1 MKILIACNVDSYD
14 NPYVKTLYDEMKRQ
28 NIDVTCS
35 INEFWGDVQ
44 NYDIIHIQWPNLLV
58 SKLDNSNKLLSEK
71 ISEIHHLGKK
81 IIVTLHNLLPHYS
94 DDNRLLEA
102 YRIIYENTDCF
113 IHLGNESIKLL
124 KNLYPNIT
132 AEHYVIPHHTF
143 DTLYDM
149 NVSVY
154 EAREMLNIPQNMKC
168 LVSFGR
174 FRNDEERDLL
184 LLICKSLPQN
194 IYYLMPGFNLER
206 ILRKNVVK
214 GFKAFIKRI
223 KYAIIAKKYGIHM
236 NYKFI
241 PDNMVPY
248 YIKAADAMLIPRMK
262 ILNSG
267 SVSLGMLCGIP
278 IVGPNVGN
286 VGSELKKTGN
296 YVFDIENL
304 DALPGIVSA
313 ALNNKLLGKCNIEY
327 ANRVLKTSVVVREI
341 VRVYMKYSKV

>member
-1 MKILIACNVDSYD
+1 MKILIACNIDSYD

-35 INEFWGDVQ
+35 INEFWGNVQ

-58 SKLDNSNKLLSEK
+58 SSDNSNKLLSEK
-71 ISEIHHLGKK
+71 ISEIRHLGKK

-94 DDNRLLEA
+94 DDTKLLEA
-102 YRIIYENTDCF
+102 YKIIYENADCF
-113 IHLGNESIKLL
+113 IHLGNASINLL
-124 KNLYPNIT
+124 KKIYPNNT

-143 DTLYDM
+143 DTLYNM
-149 NVSVY
+149 NVSVS
-154 EAREMLNIPQNMKC
+154 EARKILNIPQNMKC

-206 ILRKNVVK
+206 ILRKNIVK
-214 GFKAFIKRI
+214 GIKAFIKRI

-241 PDNMVPY
+241 PDNMVPF
-248 YIKAADAMLIPRMK
+248 YIKAADAMLIPRIK

-278 IVGPNVGN
+278 IIGPNVGN
-286 VGSELKKTGN
+286 VGSELKETGN

-304 DALPGIVSA
+304 DALPSIVSA
-313 ALNNKLLGKCNIEY
+313 ALNNKLLGKRNIEY
-327 ANRVLKTSVVVREI
+327 ADRVLKTSVVVREI
-341 VRVYMKYSKV
+341 IRVYMKYSKV